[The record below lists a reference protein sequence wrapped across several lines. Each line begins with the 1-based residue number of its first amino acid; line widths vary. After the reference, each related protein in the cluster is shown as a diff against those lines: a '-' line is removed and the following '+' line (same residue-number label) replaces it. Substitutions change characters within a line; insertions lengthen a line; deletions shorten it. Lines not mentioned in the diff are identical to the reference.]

1 MFNFKAIR
9 SQSRV
14 VFVIFSRGL
23 VDKWVLI
30 ILFKLAIIIFN
41 ILNTKRLLFSNYL
54 FIILIFPF

>member
-30 ILFKLAIIIFN
+30 ILFKLVIIIFN
-41 ILNTKRLLFSNYL
+41 ILIRKRFSFFL
-54 FIILIFPF
+54 IICL